1 MTDLANVQKGAAKHR
16 TLMANKMNLT
26 HHNNQTKMTA
36 SRNIEVGICN
46 PRSNGDNTPHNLAVF
61 LRLSFCNPFIF
72 EQIIFIMVVLL
83 EQSLWLVAPLRDIA
97 NSSNTAAQC
106 FATLFGGFTTLS
118 NGIHQ

>member
-1 MTDLANVQKGAAKHR
+1 MKK
-16 TLMANKMNLT
+16 LT
-26 HHNNQTKMTA
+26 HDNSTA
-36 SRNIEVGICN
+36 NLSAPRNIEVGICN

-97 NSSNTAAQC
+97 NSFNTTAQC